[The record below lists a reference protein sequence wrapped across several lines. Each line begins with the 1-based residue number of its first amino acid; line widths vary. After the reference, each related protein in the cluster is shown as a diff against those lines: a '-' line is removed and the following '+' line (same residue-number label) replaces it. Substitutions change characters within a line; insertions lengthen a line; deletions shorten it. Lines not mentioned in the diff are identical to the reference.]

1 MRDTERSA
9 IRAATEISRDLG
21 LGLSN
26 GELQALAAWLDGR
39 GPEAGAREVC
49 AGGPGAVRE
58 AVRQARAA

>member
-1 MRDTERSA
+1 MKDTERSA

-26 GELQALAAWLDGR
+26 GELQALTEWLDGR

-49 AGGPGAVRE
+49 AGGPTAVRE
-58 AVRQARAA
+58 VVGRARAA